1 MKMKNK
7 VQLILP
13 YKSEIISGLP
23 QKEEINYLRVK
34 KNSDQKSFELILLNN
49 DKIKFRKSNSEI
61 SLKVI
66 KDEED
71 LLFEILVGKNKLI
84 VESIGTNLSNKY
96 REYAKTLEI

>member
-1 MKMKNK
+1 MKNK

-13 YKSEIISGLP
+13 YKSKIIYGLP
-23 QKEEINYLRVK
+23 QEEEINYLRVK

-84 VESIGTNLSNKY
+84 VESIGTDLSNKY